1 MNRNKLL
8 TLYRTMLIARE
19 IDRVEQQIASRG
31 EAFFHLSGAG
41 HEATAALAE
50 YLTPNDWLHCHYRDR
65 ALLVARGISPRTF
78 FDNLLCNEYAPGSG
92 RRMSAFFSDPQLN
105 VLSMVAPTGNNAVQ
119 AAGVAAAVKDQDNH
133 PIVYCGVGDGTT
145 QQGEWLEGVAEAVR
159 SNLPVLFIVQDNRWA
174 ISTNTEGQ
182 TCFSRADGQ
191 ATDLFGLPIHYVDG
205 RDVLFADKVFAQVV
219 AEMREQ
225 RKPAMIVM
233 QVERLGSHTNAD
245 DQSIYRSE
253 EDLAEA
259 QLHGDPITNLEEHL
273 TAYGM
278 TTAELKVI
286 RAQVD
291 DQVAAAEEEALQ
303 AKDPLPA
310 LDACIQHPVELT
322 HPNKETFGSQ
332 RGDASDTGNMLN
344 MKDAMRQVLLNHLL
358 VDPSV
363 TLYGEDIEDPKG
375 DVFGVTRGLSTR
387 FPGRVMNSPLS
398 ESTIIGSSIGRA
410 LTGQRP
416 VAFLQFADFMPTA
429 YNQIVNELATMHW
442 RSDGQWSA
450 PVIIMVACGG
460 YRPGL
465 GPYHAQTYESV
476 LAHCPGI
483 DVVMPSSAHDAA
495 GLLNAAFLSQRPT
508 VFLYPK
514 ACLNDSDK
522 STSADVHDQF
532 VPLGVARKIQ
542 SGHDLTLVGWGNT
555 VSICEQTATALEQ
568 VGIATDIIDLR
579 SISPWDQKL
588 VLSSA
593 EKTAR
598 LIVVHEDNQTC
609 GLGAEVIATVAEKS
623 KLPVT
628 MRRVTRPDTH
638 IPCNFPN
645 QTLLLPGLKR
655 TLAAA
660 AELLDL
666 DLKWEEK
673 PAPSEGNAF
682 IEAIGSGP
690 ADESIEIVELY
701 VAAGQQLQRGDVI
714 ASVEATKSVFDITCS
729 IDGEVAEI
737 LCAVGDTV
745 NVGEN
750 MIRLKTVS
758 GARAKPA
765 VKEITGKPILHRRKS
780 QNTIVLARE
789 PRGHRAF
796 DVGMSTVEIAKGS
809 RVITNEELLGADNP
823 MTSEDIVRRTGIRQ
837 RYWIDKNE
845 DAISLSVHACQ
856 QVLEQQGLLIDD
868 IDLVICSTTSPMS
881 MTPSMACRILNGLST
896 GKETLIQAYDISAA
910 CSGYLYALQSG
921 YDFLQST
928 PHGRV
933 LVTTAEILS
942 PLLDLNDFDTSIL
955 FGDATTATILYGENH
970 FEHAA
975 ARIQRPELSAKGED
989 GSTLSVPFR
998 NAGFIQMKGRRV
1010 FQEAVRCMLNSLNR
1024 VCDRDGIHVDELD
1037 LVVPHQANQ
1046 RIIDAIQHRINPH
1059 VYSNIAQ
1066 HGNTSSSTIPL
1077 CLHELLP
1084 SIKADQSIGL
1094 CAFGGGFT
1102 FGASIIKTL

>member
-1 MNRNKLL
+1 VSEMNRNKLL

-332 RGDASDTGNMLN
+332 RGDASDIGNMLN

-442 RSDGQWSA
+442 RSDGQWSV

-522 STSADVHDQF
+522 STSADVHD
-532 VPLGVARKIQ
+532 
-542 SGHDLTLVGWGNT
+542 LTLVGWGNT

-609 GLGAEVIATVAEKS
+609 GLGAEVIATVAEKA
-623 KLPVT
+623 KLPVA

-673 PAPSEGNAF
+673 PAPSDGNAF

-701 VAAGQQLQRGDVI
+701 VDAGQQLQRGDVI

-745 NVGEN
+745 NVGDN
-750 MIRLKTVS
+750 MIRLKTAS

-1010 FQEAVRCMLNSLNR
+1010 FQEAVRCMMNSLNR

-1046 RIIDAIQHRINPH
+1046 RIIDAIQHRISPH
-1059 VYSNIAQ
+1059 VFSNIAQ